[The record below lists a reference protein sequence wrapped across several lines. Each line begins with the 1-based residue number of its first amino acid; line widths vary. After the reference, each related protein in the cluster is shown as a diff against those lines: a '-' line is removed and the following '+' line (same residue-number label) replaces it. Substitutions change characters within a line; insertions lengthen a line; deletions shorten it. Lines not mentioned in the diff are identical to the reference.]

1 MEDESDCQKCN
12 VHGPGSVDA
21 CVPEYTTLK
30 TLEVS
35 RDIAA
40 AMEFVLEK
48 KLLVDLELMVWSVD
62 IFSVADFEN
71 T

>member
-1 MEDESDCQKCN
+1 M
-12 VHGPGSVDA
+12 
-21 CVPEYTTLK
+21 LK

-35 RDIAA
+35 QDIAA